1 MAHRERAMPVTLD
14 ELDREV
20 LHTLQEDGRI
30 SNSDLAKRVGLSRAA
45 MHARVRRL
53 ERAGVITRYTAIVDP
68 ETVGFELLC
77 LIGVAM
83 TLHSQENI
91 ARARK
96 AIAEMPEV
104 LECWHVTGDFD
115 YILKVAVKSRADL
128 QRFILDRLTP
138 VPGIARVN
146 TSLVLGVEKST
157 TALPLEP
164 EPKGRTP

>member
-1 MAHRERAMPVTLD
+1 MAAPTLD
-14 ELDREV
+14 EVDRKV
-20 LHTLQEDGRI
+20 LHALQEDGRI
-30 SNSDLAKRVGLSRAA
+30 SVSDLAKRVGLSRAA
-45 MHARVRRL
+45 THARVHKL
-53 ERAGVITRYTAIVDP
+53 ERTGIIARYTAIVDP
-68 ETVGFELLC
+68 EAVGFELLC

-91 ARARK
+91 ARARA

-115 YILKVAVKSRADL
+115 YILKVAVRSRADL

-164 EPKGRTP
+164 QQEDGKR